1 MGLITRSA
9 PLLAAALLLL
19 LLLLGAA
26 PPAAA
31 AAEWGALEEGMQ
43 GVIRL
48 EDGTVIQLQEFRG
61 WEGGGSARCA
71 GMARG
76 SSRQQAISC
85 APHLIGR
92 QGVGHPSAGIRV
104 PHPPPVHRHLCAAWG
119 DHFELGSVPD

>member
-9 PLLAAALLLL
+9 PLLAAALLL

-48 EDGTVIQLQEFRG
+48 DDGTVIQLQEFRG
-61 WEGGGSARCA
+61 PSKWAAATRHLFDSAAVAVDCPGLKVLRGGRAGGS
-71 GMARG
+71 
-76 SSRQQAISC
+76 QA
-85 APHLIGR
+85 AT
-92 QGVGHPSAGIRV
+92 
-104 PHPPPVHRHLCAAWG
+104 
-119 DHFELGSVPD
+119 